1 MPSHPSA
8 LECLQTTALFRG
20 KSTERLSVKMQP
32 AVLTTV
38 ANEFRAR
45 YEPAEAMPP
54 AITALL
60 KQLHQS
66 QDNDQ

>member
-1 MPSHPSA
+1 LVLVREDDVSDSLAKA
-8 LECLQTTALFRG
+8 LERV
-20 KSTERLSVKMQP
+20 SVKMQQ
-32 AVLTTV
+32 AMLITV

-54 AITALL
+54 KITALL

-66 QDNDQ
+66 RDDDP